1 MPFKIPG
8 YCQILG
14 LKNMTKNFCFF
25 FGGYLNIMG
34 TTLLD
39 VKELDQ
45 EWLELIIEAR
55 NIGIPFDEIRDFLKQ
70 SS

>member
-1 MPFKIPG
+1 
-8 YCQILG
+8 
-14 LKNMTKNFCFF
+14 
-25 FGGYLNIMG
+25 MG
-34 TTLLD
+34 ITLLD

-45 EWLELIIEAR
+45 EWLELILEAR